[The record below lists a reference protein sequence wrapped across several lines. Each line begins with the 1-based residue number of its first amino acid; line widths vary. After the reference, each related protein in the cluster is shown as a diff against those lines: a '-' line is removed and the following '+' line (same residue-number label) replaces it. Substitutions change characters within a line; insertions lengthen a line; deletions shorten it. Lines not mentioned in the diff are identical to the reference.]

1 MVQQAT
7 WIVIYFAL
15 SCPESYRMTMH
26 NHEMYYALVDNDV
39 AGLAAA
45 FDHYAADLYAYCQSQ
60 LAEPA
65 DAADAVH
72 DTFVIA
78 ASKIT
83 KLSEPDRLRSWLFA
97 VTRNECHSRVQ
108 AGISVAAEMTY
119 DSISLAGTSLE
130 VQLRALVWA
139 ALARLEPVERELI
152 ELNLRHELQGAD
164 LADTLG
170 VPRNQAQALAKRARS
185 RFTRLLGVPLVAW
198 PARDLCQDMAGILDG
213 WDGRLTVRLRKRLA
227 SHIRRCPVCGRIRR
241 PEIDPAMMLT
251 MLSVPALPGHLR
263 EQVLL
268 LAGDI
273 SPDSVAFPGGVA
285 HRMKSFGANGFA
297 VQVTKPSGSRL
308 PGSYVLAGSAVAAL
322 VLLGGVILLASHIA
336 SHSGQPAAFESPR
349 VAVTALPQANG
360 FTKPLLVARSGSPA
374 SVTAPAPRGSITAS
388 SNGQFSANQPYSY
401 SPTPTTAPTTI
412 LLPPTTA
419 APTTAAPTTA
429 APTTAAPTTAAPT
442 TAAPTTAAPTT
453 AAPTTA
459 APTTAAPTTAAPTD
473 AQHPRPWRPPRQH
486 LRPWR
491 PPRQH
496 LRPWRPPRQHLR
508 PWRPR
513 PWRPPRQRLRPWRP
527 RPRGC
532 SRGSSVL
539 PLIKLPLYA
548 AASYRRPAGASAW
561 SAEVG
566 GTGNQQVPVCNQ
578 LRAHLARGVALRGR
592 GVLTIWAAGQPGVP
606 GPVR

>member
-7 WIVIYFAL
+7 WIVMYFAQ
-15 SCPESYRMTMH
+15 SSPESYRIAMH

-45 FDHYAADLYAYCQSQ
+45 FDHYAADLYAYSRSQ

-119 DSISLAGTSLE
+119 DSVSLAGTSLE

-139 ALARLEPVERELI
+139 ALARLEPMERELI
-152 ELNLRHELQGAD
+152 ELNLRHELEGAD

-170 VPRNQAQALAKRARS
+170 VPRSQAQALAKRACS
-185 RFTRLLGVPLVAW
+185 RFTRLLAVPLVAW

-213 WDGRLTVRLRKRLA
+213 WDGRLTGRLRKRLT

-241 PEIDPAMMLT
+241 PEINPAMMLT
-251 MLSVPALPGHLR
+251 MLSAPALPGHLR

-273 SPDSVAFPGGVA
+273 SPDSVAFPGGVT

-308 PGSYVLAGSAVAAL
+308 PGSYVLAGSAVAVL
-322 VLLGGVILLASHIA
+322 VLLGGGALLASHVA
-336 SHSGQPAAFESPR
+336 SHSGQPTAFESPR
-349 VAVTALPQANG
+349 ATVTALPQANE
-360 FTKPLLVARSGSPA
+360 FTKPLLIARAGSPA
-374 SVTAPAPRGSITAS
+374 SVTAPAPSHSTTAS
-388 SNGQFSANQPYSY
+388 SNGQSLANQPYSY

-459 APTTAAPTTAAPTD
+459 APTTAAPTTAAPTT
-473 AQHPRPWRPPRQH
+473 
-486 LRPWR
+486 
-491 PPRQH
+491 
-496 LRPWRPPRQHLR
+496 
-508 PWRPR
+508 
-513 PWRPPRQRLRPWRP
+513 
-527 RPRGC
+527 
-532 SRGSSVL
+532 
-539 PLIKLPLYA
+539 A
-548 AASYRRPAGASAW
+548 APTTAAPTTVAPTTAAPTT
-561 SAEVG
+561 AAPTTAAPTTAAPTTVAPTTVTPTTVTPTTVTPTT
-566 GTGNQQVPVCNQ
+566 TG
-578 LRAHLARGVALRGR
+578 L
-592 GVLTIWAAGQPGVP
+592 
-606 GPVR
+606 

>member
-1 MVQQAT
+1 MVQQVT
-7 WIVIYFAL
+7 WIVMYFAQ
-15 SCPESYRMTMH
+15 SCLESYRMTMH

-108 AGISVAAEMTY
+108 AGISVAAAMTY

-322 VLLGGVILLASHIA
+322 VLLGGVMLLASHMA

-349 VAVTALPQANG
+349 VTVTALPQANG

-374 SVTAPAPRGSITAS
+374 SVTAPASRGSTTAS
-388 SNGQFSANQPYSY
+388 SNGQSSAYQPYSY

-459 APTTAAPTTAAPTD
+459 APTTAAPTTAAPTT
-473 AQHPRPWRPPRQH
+473 
-486 LRPWR
+486 
-491 PPRQH
+491 
-496 LRPWRPPRQHLR
+496 
-508 PWRPR
+508 
-513 PWRPPRQRLRPWRP
+513 
-527 RPRGC
+527 
-532 SRGSSVL
+532 
-539 PLIKLPLYA
+539 A
-548 AASYRRPAGASAW
+548 APTTAAPTTAAPTTAAPTTAAPTTAAPTTTAPTTAAPTTVTPTTTGAT
-561 SAEVG
+561 AE
-566 GTGNQQVPVCNQ
+566 
-578 LRAHLARGVALRGR
+578 ALAFFL
-592 GVLTIWAAGQPGVP
+592 
-606 GPVR
+606 

>member
-1 MVQQAT
+1 MVQQVT
-7 WIVIYFAL
+7 WIVMCFAQ
-15 SCPESYRMTMH
+15 SCLESYRITMH

-108 AGISVAAEMTY
+108 AGISVPAAMTY

-170 VPRNQAQALAKRARS
+170 VPRSQAQALAKRARS
-185 RFTRLLGVPLVAW
+185 RFTRLLAVPLVAW
-198 PARDLCQDMAGILDG
+198 PARDLCQDMAGILDS
-213 WDGRLTVRLRKRLA
+213 WDGRLTGRLRRRLA
-227 SHIRRCPVCGRIRR
+227 SHIRRCPVCGRIKR
-241 PEIDPAMMLT
+241 PEINPAVMLT
-251 MLSVPALPGHLR
+251 MLPAPALPGHLR

-273 SPDSVAFPGGVA
+273 SPDSVAFPGGVT

-322 VLLGGVILLASHIA
+322 VLLGGGMLLASHMA

-349 VAVTALPQANG
+349 VTVTALPQANG

-374 SVTAPAPRGSITAS
+374 SVTAPTRSSSKTAS
-388 SNGQFSANQPYSY
+388 SNGQSSAYQPYSY

-412 LLPPTTA
+412 LPPPTTA

-459 APTTAAPTTAAPTD
+459 APTTAAPTTAAPTT
-473 AQHPRPWRPPRQH
+473 
-486 LRPWR
+486 
-491 PPRQH
+491 
-496 LRPWRPPRQHLR
+496 
-508 PWRPR
+508 
-513 PWRPPRQRLRPWRP
+513 
-527 RPRGC
+527 
-532 SRGSSVL
+532 
-539 PLIKLPLYA
+539 A
-548 AASYRRPAGASAW
+548 APTTAAPTTAAPTTAAPTTAAPTTAAPTTAAPTTAAPTTATPTTSTTGAI
-561 SAEVG
+561 AE
-566 GTGNQQVPVCNQ
+566 
-578 LRAHLARGVALRGR
+578 ALAFFL
-592 GVLTIWAAGQPGVP
+592 
-606 GPVR
+606 